1 MHGLPLPRLDLLI
14 TYFIGLRLLKLT
26 LRDSVLWLL
35 ITLLFLF
42 VSVTVSHLPSC
53 SGHSAFLDSYAQDLI
68 NALLVSARK
77 CIPCRSVSTHQKLAG
92 WSKKVQVLKKAC
104 TFWSRV
110 WSEAGCPNS
119 GVLSQIKKIPD
130 LVSSMKCVA

>member
-1 MHGLPLPRLDLLI
+1 MVANNIAFPFRVSDCVSF
-14 TYFIGLRLLKLT
+14 T
-26 LRDSVLWLL
+26 
-35 ITLLFLF
+35 FLF
-42 VSVTVSHLPSC
+42 RSFC
-53 SGHSAFLDSYAQDLI
+53 YAQDLI